1 MGPPGGVGLYPATRR
16 TSSERWKSIWKY
28 NWAPDIAPQNKEH
41 PPQRW
46 FAYPGEAGL
55 FTCTWPKSKHLG
67 PNSVLYRDE
76 IWTGIEYQV
85 AGHMAWEGMITEAL
99 AICRAVHERYH
110 PAKHNP
116 WNEIECG
123 DHYARGMASWGVL
136 TALVGIRVPRSEA
149 THRLRAASAPA
160 GISQRLHRRTR
171 RGGTSTSNGPADA
184 QTNRI
189 EVQWGE
195 LPLTTL
201 AFELPAGRKLREC
214 RVTIGQQQVT
224 STTDQT
230 GNRVVITLAE
240 PCRISRGGSIVVE
253 LQA

>member
-1 MGPPGGVGLYPATRR
+1 M
-16 TSSERWKSIWKY
+16 
-28 NWAPDIAPQNKEH
+28 
-41 PPQRW
+41 
-46 FAYPGEAGL
+46 
-55 FTCTWPKSKHLG
+55 
-67 PNSVLYRDE
+67 LYRDE

-136 TALVGIRVPRSEA
+136 TALSGFEYHGPKQHIGF
-149 THRLRAASAPA
+149 AP
-160 GISQRLHRRTR
+160 RLHPHAFRSVFTAAQGWGNLDQQRS
-171 RGGTSTSNGPADA
+171 GDV

-195 LPLTTL
+195 LPITTL

-214 RVTIGQQQVT
+214 RVTIGQQQVHVH
-224 STTDQT
+224 DRPDGQ
-230 GNRVVITLAE
+230 
-240 PCRISRGGSIVVE
+240 PCRHHIGRTMPHRARRVDCGGAAGVMPVAMAGTASE
-253 LQA
+253 RPSDHHRLWWGTWQRHTA